1 MGAECWI
8 APEITAG
15 PAAAPPFLPLS
26 AAAAPAADAE
36 GTTLTLDSKD
46 LLIPET
52 NPPVKVSSKPKGLP
66 RAKTCCPTRREE
78 AVSLLSIGRSFEKKS
93 SPPPAPAPALAPAP
107 PRRRRTAKSWLL
119 SNPTTAA
126 STALRLPSGVWAT
139 TRATV
144 GPGERIPPE
153 GEVVC
158 FFWKRNKKKGS
169 EEKE

>member
-52 NPPVKVSSKPKGLP
+52 NPPVKVSSK
-66 RAKTCCPTRREE
+66 
-78 AVSLLSIGRSFEKKS
+78 
-93 SPPPAPAPALAPAP
+93 LAPAP